1 MIFSKIP
8 LRIRR
13 KRTPSSMGRGSSFP
27 EFQAIWRHVML
38 KRTLWFLLA
47 AGCWGMVGTT
57 QAQQYIYK
65 WNDPQ
70 GLPQYSELAPP
81 AGVKYEMVRK
91 PTDAAGPGVAPRDL
105 ARDQEE
111 LARQVTEQQEKEQ
124 QQAEKVQKE
133 AEDARARN
141 CEIAKKNVQLLQGDT
156 QIVKPDAKGNKVA
169 LNAEQRAE
177 ELKKAQ
183 KDQDYFCNP

>member
-1 MIFSKIP
+1 
-8 LRIRR
+8 
-13 KRTPSSMGRGSSFP
+13 
-27 EFQAIWRHVML
+27 ML

-47 AGCWGMVGTT
+47 AGCWGVVGTT

-65 WNDPQ
+65 WVDAQ
-70 GLPQYSELAPP
+70 GQPQYSELAPP
-81 AGVKYEMVRK
+81 PGVKYEMVRK
-91 PTDAAGPGVAPRDL
+91 PTDAAGTGVAPRDL
-105 ARDQEE
+105 AKDQDE
-111 LARQVTEQQEKEQ
+111 LARQVAEQKEKEQ

-141 CEIAKKNVQLLQGDT
+141 CEIAKKNVQVLQGDT
-156 QIVKPDAKGNKVA
+156 QVVKTDAKGNKIA
-169 LNAEQRAE
+169 LDAEQRAA

>member
-1 MIFSKIP
+1 
-8 LRIRR
+8 
-13 KRTPSSMGRGSSFP
+13 
-27 EFQAIWRHVML
+27 ML

-47 AGCWGMVGTT
+47 AGCCGVVGTV

-65 WNDPQ
+65 WMDSQ
-70 GLPQYSELAPP
+70 GQPQYSELAPP

-91 PTDAAGPGVAPRDL
+91 PTDATGTGVAPRDL

-111 LARQVTEQQEKEQ
+111 LARQVADQKQKEQQE
-124 QQAEKVQKE
+124 AEKVQKE
-133 AEDARARN
+133 AEDARAKN
-141 CEIAKKNVQLLQGDT
+141 CEIAKKNVQVLQGDT
-156 QIVKPDAKGNKVA
+156 QVVKTDAKGNKVA
-169 LNAEQRAE
+169 LDAEQRAA